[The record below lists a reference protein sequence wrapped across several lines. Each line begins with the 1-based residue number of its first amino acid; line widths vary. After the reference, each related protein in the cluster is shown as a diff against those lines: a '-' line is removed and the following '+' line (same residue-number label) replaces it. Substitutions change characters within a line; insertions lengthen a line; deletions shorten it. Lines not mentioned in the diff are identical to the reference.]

1 MIHSYIPF
9 YTLICFLAV
18 YLVFSSPISGF
29 WRVLPN
35 DLITHSLTGM
45 NSKISKMWW
54 ILRTIV
60 FLKFQSIYDKFN
72 QNHFW
77 CSHLWNIRYNSLFN
91 ICWYWWNPSLF
102 VVLLYRFSKSISL
115 NKMPAVI
122 FYLNVH
128 GNHILPQYQ
137 FLFSLQI
144 NFHFIVPVELLL
156 DNGICIWTFL
166 EKGYVVT
173 YYVSFT

>member
-1 MIHSYIPF
+1 MLFIWFFPRPFQAFEEVFQMISFHK
-9 YTLICFLAV
+9 
-18 YLVFSSPISGF
+18 
-29 WRVLPN
+29 VLPTLPVISSRSDWFFVELGKYSN
-35 DLITHSLTGM
+35 WIFSY
-45 NSKISKMWW
+45 KI
-54 ILRTIV
+54 
-60 FLKFQSIYDKFN
+60 N

-77 CSHLWNIRYNSLFN
+77 CLQLCKFRYNSLFN

-137 FLFSLQI
+137 FLFSPQI
-144 NFHFIVPVELLL
+144 NFHFIQPVELLL
-156 DNGICIWTFL
+156 DNGIYIWTFL
-166 EKGYVVT
+166 EKVMW
-173 YYVSFT
+173 

>member
-1 MIHSYIPF
+1 MTVLFLLKRQNISYKF
-9 YTLICFLAV
+9 DQ
-18 YLVFSSPISGF
+18 
-29 WRVLPN
+29 N
-35 DLITHSLTGM
+35 D
-45 NSKISKMWW
+45 
-54 ILRTIV
+54 
-60 FLKFQSIYDKFN
+60 
-72 QNHFW
+72 FW
-77 CSHLWNIRYNSLFN
+77 CSHVLKIRYNSLFN

-144 NFHFIVPVELLL
+144 NFHFIQPVELFL
-156 DNGICIWTFL
+156 DNGIYIWTFFGKRL
-166 EKGYVVT
+166 YAMET
-173 YYVSFT
+173 YFIRFLYNVELIKYCLYLNLKINYAVLIFRQKLWLYHK